1 MTDLDT
7 VSTRAR
13 APAGPPPGPAPS
25 RPPAGRAGPG
35 GRPPPLRLGRRPD
48 TTARARRGARAGRSW
63 AILAAAA
70 TTLAVVVGGAV
81 VLVVAAGSSPPPAAP
96 ATPPAGPAT
105 LLGRPGGPLAPRWSY
120 ARPAPAGPAELAA
133 PGRLL
138 AAGRDA
144 PDPFVLLVGGRYYLY
159 TSHGDLAHVNVP
171 VQDGSVLGRWGPVR
185 DAMPAPPPWAVPGFT
200 WAPDVQRFGD
210 HYVLYFTSVDARTR
224 PLVECIGT
232 AEGAT
237 PLGPFAPSA
246 APLVCQLGQ
255 HGSID
260 PRTFSDTDG
269 STYLLWK
276 SDDNADVNG
285 TEPTGIYSQRLSP
298 DGAHLVGRPTR
309 IFGPDRAWEGRIVE
323 APDLVSVGGTDW
335 LFYSGGWFNQ
345 PGYAIGAARC
355 AGPLGPCR
363 DRAAAPLLGSNL
375 EGAGPGEPSVFADL
389 SGLWLVYTPWRSN
402 TPRPTLPRPVMV
414 ARLGFSPRGPYL
426 ARPVGGP
433 LRGA

>member
-1 MTDLDT
+1 M
-7 VSTRAR
+7 
-13 APAGPPPGPAPS
+13 
-25 RPPAGRAGPG
+25 
-35 GRPPPLRLGRRPD
+35 
-48 TTARARRGARAGRSW
+48 
-63 AILAAAA
+63 
-70 TTLAVVVGGAV
+70 
-81 VLVVAAGSSPPPAAP
+81 
-96 ATPPAGPAT
+96 
-105 LLGRPGGPLAPRWSY
+105 
-120 ARPAPAGPAELAA
+120 
-133 PGRLL
+133 
-138 AAGRDA
+138 
-144 PDPFVLLVGGRYYLY
+144 
-159 TSHGDLAHVNVP
+159 
-171 VQDGSVLGRWGPVR
+171 
-185 DAMPAPPPWAVPGFT
+185 
-200 WAPDVQRFGD
+200 QRFGD

-260 PRTFSDTDG
+260 PWTFSDTDG

-323 APDLVSVGGTDW
+323 APDLGVGRGHR
-335 LFYSGGWFNQ
+335 LALRLGRVVQPARLRHRGG
-345 PGYAIGAARC
+345 PVRRAAR
-355 AGPLGPCR
+355 AVPRPGCR
-363 DRAAAPLLGSNL
+363 ALLGSNL

-414 ARLGFSPRGPYL
+414 ARLGFSPRVPDL
-426 ARPVGGP
+426 ARPVGR
-433 LRGA
+433 LTGA